1 MDWRELIIDFNG
13 LVTELVQRRSRYK
26 VADSLSRDKKTVNG
40 WLQGALPSDPRD
52 VAWVVRLA
60 LLNGIELSPFQSFA
74 PIYDFSTML
83 SYEELTQKGP
93 PDLSWLTS
101 AQRPPALKTNF
112 CGLELDC
119 PLGVASSPLLADDR
133 WAESMLNLGFGLST
147 FKTKRG
153 GYKQAWLAPHIAFV
167 AEQPDLMNYAGDD
180 PPEVVVTF
188 SRREVQDSIPNLV
201 NSIGAPSE
209 PPAVWQE
216 MYERIKRHHRGQFVG
231 ISVTGDGD
239 SRREL
244 TKDIELA
251 VEKAK
256 EAVPPFVEL
265 NLSCPN
271 LERGSDVYG
280 DPSLARQICSKARK
294 VLDGTGTLLIVKL
307 PGLPPAKM
315 HDLLKEV
322 GRYIDAVAFRNT
334 VRVRPVTRDRDGRL
348 QPAFVGRQFAGLSG
362 PCTFKITRGGLHDL
376 TQLRTKLG
384 LEFGIVAVGGV
395 ATHGHVVELLDAGAD
410 VVQACTA
417 PMFDP
422 LLAWK
427 VRFHIKQFR
436 HQIPEEKALPFL
448 QPRDQA
454 EIDSFRDAME
464 AYAEIQRRFPERA
477 IPSDVFR
484 ERWNAWMEQ
493 RPSAPVGKAHRLSSR
508 RTFAQWIRDF
518 TS

>member
-1 MDWRELIIDFNG
+1 MDWRDVIIDFNG

-26 VADSLSRDKKTVNG
+26 VADLLSRDKKTING
-40 WLQGALPSDPRD
+40 WLGGAMPSDPHD
-52 VAWVVRLA
+52 VAWIVRIA
-60 LLNGIELSPFQSFA
+60 LQNGVELSRFQSFA
-74 PIYDFSTML
+74 PIYDFSSML
-83 SYEELTQKGP
+83 SYEELAQKGP
-93 PDLSWLTS
+93 LDLSWLTS
-101 AQRPPALKTNF
+101 AQPPPVLKTNF

-119 PLGVASSPLLADDR
+119 PIGVASSPLLADDR

-167 AEQPDLMNYAGDD
+167 FEQPDLMNYTVDD
-180 PPEVVVTF
+180 PPDVLVTF
-188 SRREVQDSIPNLV
+188 SRREIQDSIPNLV

-209 PPAVWQE
+209 SPAMWQE
-216 MYERIKRHHRGQFVG
+216 MYERIKLHPRGRYVG
-231 ISVTGDGD
+231 ISVMGDGD
-239 SRREL
+239 SKREL
-244 TKDIELA
+244 TKEIELA
-251 VEKAK
+251 VEKGK
-256 EAVPPFVEL
+256 EVAPPFIEL

-271 LERGSDVYG
+271 LERGVDVYG
-280 DPSLARQICSKARK
+280 DPSLVRQICSKARR
-294 VLDGTGTLLIVKL
+294 VLEGTGIPLIIKL
-307 PGLPPAKM
+307 PGLPYTMM

-322 GRYIDAVAFRNT
+322 GKYIDAVAFRNT
-334 VRVRPVTRDRDGRL
+334 VRVRPVTRDRDGKL

-362 PCTFKITRGGLHDL
+362 PCTFKITRSGLHDL
-376 TQLRTKLG
+376 TKLRTKLG
-384 LEFGIVAVGGV
+384 LDFGIVAIGGV
-395 ATHGHVVELLDAGAD
+395 ATPGHVVELLDAGAD
-410 VVQACTA
+410 VIQACTA

-427 VRFHIKQFR
+427 VRFHIRQFR
-436 HQIPEEKALPFL
+436 HHIPEEKALPFL

-484 ERWNAWMEQ
+484 EKWNAWMEQ